1 MNAMDGYKHNKDYY
15 VCDRCIQVVKHIGF
29 YGHIRRYHT
38 AVRKVP
44 NIILPK
50 PEDTIIEFNITN
62 KRDLQ
67 LIRIKYFIV
76 YGDFEANDIKCD
88 GKIKQKPNSY
98 CLFCPGLYDAKNMR
112 RIWIVCPHLLNLNE
126 MRQ

>member
-38 AVRKVP
+38 AVRK
-44 NIILPK
+44 
-50 PEDTIIEFNITN
+50 
-62 KRDLQ
+62 

-112 RIWIVCPHLLNLNE
+112 SMSASIKFK
-126 MRQ
+126 